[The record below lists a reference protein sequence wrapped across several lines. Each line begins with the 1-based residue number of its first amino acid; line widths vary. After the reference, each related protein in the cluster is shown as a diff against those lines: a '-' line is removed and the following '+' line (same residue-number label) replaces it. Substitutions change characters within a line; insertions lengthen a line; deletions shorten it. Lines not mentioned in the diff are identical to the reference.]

1 MIIVENQVVFD
12 DVNALLPEAQ
22 SQFDKLA
29 KTFDQIEIRALTENL
44 AKTEPLMAIAIGS
57 LNEEVQLN
65 EFIVKHVSS
74 KGEVTKTKDRKT
86 RERQAFQTTGLS
98 KSARRQI
105 ARKAA
110 KTKRANPSNQHRA
123 VKKRKKAMAK
133 RKMLGLS

>member
-98 KSARRQI
+98 KSSRRQI

-110 KTKRANPSNQHRA
+110 KTKRANPSGQHRA
-123 VKKRKKAMAK
+123 AKKRKKAMAK
-133 RKMLGLS
+133 RKMIGLS